1 MFNIASLST
10 ARKLTRPACIFCIA
24 LLVRIIYNL
33 TAGRHYIS
41 TFDAGLYDILGVN
54 IINKHCY
61 CIYGEYQTVSR
72 APLWPVIIAG
82 IYTFT
87 GPQNFYPR
95 LFYCFLGSGTCVF
108 IYFFARN
115 LFGKHIAF
123 IVGLIAAVYTGLFMY
138 DGWLYTESLYTFCLT
153 GFTYALFQLQHLY
166 QINIGELK
174 ERKSIKWHMFFKQ
187 RWVLLCGLFLAAAVL
202 TRPNGVSLVGVL
214 ALWSII
220 LLVCNITL
228 WKIAM
233 RDTIICILIMSIL
246 VAPWTYRN
254 YMVSHRFVLVATGTG
269 EVLIGTY
276 NDIVVTGDPSVRG
289 FWRPPPGTVLH
300 DAVGYT
306 PKNDQMDTDKALF
319 WIRTHLNDMPYLIGL
334 HIVNLWKPYTYA
346 HGLPIEQFPD
356 RLSSKIIALM
366 IPLQSVPIF
375 LLAALGLF
383 VTWKKF
389 KTKLLAVYLVLGYT
403 ILQNVVFYSTM
414 RFRAPI
420 EPLLVL
426 LAGGTLW
433 WLTSHIKKRR
443 ASFLLKTPSSV

>member
-1 MFNIASLST
+1 MFSHDYISNV
-10 ARKLTRPACIFCIA
+10 RKLIVPISIFCIA

-33 TAGRHYIS
+33 TAAWHYTS
-41 TFDAGLYDILGVN
+41 TFDAGLYDILAYN
-54 IINKHCY
+54 SISKHCY
-61 CIYGEYQTVSR
+61 CIYGGYQTVSR
-72 APLWPVIIAG
+72 APLWPLIIAC

-95 LFYCFLGSGTCVF
+95 LFYCFLSSGTCVF
-108 IYFFARN
+108 IYLLAKN

-123 IVGLIAAVYTGLFMY
+123 VTGILATGYTGLFMY

-153 GFTYALFQLQHLY
+153 GFTYALFQLQQMY
-166 QINIGELK
+166 QTNRGELK
-174 ERKSIKWHMFFKQ
+174 ERKSINWHVLVEQ

-214 ALWSII
+214 VLWSVI
-220 LLVCNITL
+220 LLVCKISP
-228 WKIAM
+228 WKIVM
-233 RDTIICILIMSIL
+233 RDVMICIFITSIL

-254 YMVSHRFVLVATGTG
+254 YIVSHRFVLVATGTG
-269 EVLIGTY
+269 EVLIGAY

-289 FWRPPPGTVLH
+289 FWRPPSGTVLH
-300 DAVGYT
+300 DAAGYT
-306 PKNDQMDTDKALF
+306 PKNDQMDTDKALS

-346 HGLPIEQFPD
+346 HGLPIEQSPD
-356 RLSSKIIALM
+356 RLSSKIIAWM
-366 IPLQSVPIF
+366 IPLQSIPIF

-383 VTWKKF
+383 VTWKNF
-389 KTKLLAVYLVLGYT
+389 KKKLLAVYLVLAYT
-403 ILQNVVFYSTM
+403 ILQNVAFYSTM

-426 LAGGTLW
+426 LTGGTLW
-433 WLTSHIKKRR
+433 WLTSLMKKH
-443 ASFLLKTPSSV
+443 AAFISDD